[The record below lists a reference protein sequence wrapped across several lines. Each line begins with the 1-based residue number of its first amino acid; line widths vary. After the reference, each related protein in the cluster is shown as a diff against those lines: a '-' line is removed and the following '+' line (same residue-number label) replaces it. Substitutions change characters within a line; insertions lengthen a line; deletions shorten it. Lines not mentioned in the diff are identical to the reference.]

1 LSIQISGLIEIE
13 RGTETNQTPN
23 TARPWSCASAASS
36 VTAPKPTTQPKE
48 IAMNTFTRLASAA
61 VLGLALNAAYG
72 EEAPKT
78 LTVQFADLDLS
89 KDAGLARLFDRLK
102 GAATR
107 VCSGQ
112 SGGTT
117 LRDHQQ
123 YAACVDFALSNAVAR
138 VDRPEL
144 TEYVV
149 GRHSVEKKPA
159 TKVASRP

>member
-1 LSIQISGLIEIE
+1 
-13 RGTETNQTPN
+13 
-23 TARPWSCASAASS
+23 
-36 VTAPKPTTQPKE
+36 
-48 IAMNTFTRLASAA
+48 MNTLIRLASAV

-89 KDAGLARLFDRLK
+89 KDAGLAALFDRIK

-107 VCSGQ
+107 VCSGH

-117 LRDHQQ
+117 LRDKEQ

-144 TEYVV
+144 TDYIV
-149 GRHSVEKKPA
+149 RQHSSEKKAA